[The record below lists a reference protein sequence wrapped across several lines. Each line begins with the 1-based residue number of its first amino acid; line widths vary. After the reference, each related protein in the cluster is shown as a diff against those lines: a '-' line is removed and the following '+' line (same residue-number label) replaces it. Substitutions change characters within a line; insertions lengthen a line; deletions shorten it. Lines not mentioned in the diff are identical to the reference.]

1 MSWRLDSTA
10 GAHVWDTEPMS
21 RDDLALRDEEIA
33 WLVDRGHRDYAL
45 INGRLARSGHPTN
58 AVGVYTGVN
67 SYAPPGTLANVA
79 SLNGEAALWN
89 VALYSPW
96 PANSLLAPSAWELY
110 VQWQTVT
117 VATPANLTINPRVG
131 TFAAGAS
138 TTAGIALG
146 ADAAIT
152 LTASIT
158 TNWKTVGTVTVGRI
172 GIPGTNSTVQGEFQT
187 TAKPATTGTG
197 AATINDLY
205 GYTTAAAFD
214 ASIASGVVLGM
225 ANTVTTINYQ
235 VNQIHWLSK

>member
-1 MSWRLDSTA
+1 MSWRMDSTA
-10 GAHVWDTEPMS
+10 GAHVWDTQPLNDQEV
-21 RDDLALRDEEIA
+21 LGRDEELEWISHHERKG
-33 WLVDRGHRDYAL
+33 WNL
-45 INGRLARSGHPTN
+45 INGRIARSGDPT
-58 AVGVYTGVN
+58 AVAGVYTGVN

-96 PANSLLAPSAWELY
+96 LANSLLAPSAWELY

-158 TNWKTVGTVTVGRI
+158 TNWKTVGTLTVI
-172 GIPGTNSTVQGEFQT
+172 KVGIPGTNSTVQGEFQT